1 MNRNRPAA
9 QPPSA
14 TGREHGLAWAMWE
27 PDGEPLG
34 GIAILHGAGSRKE
47 NHFPIAREFSAA
59 GVAAICFDQR
69 GHGESDGPMDG
80 RLVDDAVAIAS
91 LLPNGPVA
99 LRGSSMG
106 GWVALA
112 AADGCGAS
120 ALMVI
125 CPTTAEQLSQGIRS
139 GRLDFD
145 VDPQAVTA
153 LLERGDPPAPGA
165 PTLLMHAAG
174 DEIVQVERSRR
185 HAPELGHSRSRYLE
199 TPGGHH
205 RSLQHDPEMVALGV
219 RFISRELR
227 SAGSQ
232 AEDG

>member
-1 MNRNRPAA
+1 MNRDRPAPK
-9 QPPSA
+9 PPSS
-14 TGREHGLAWAMWE
+14 TGRERGLAWAMWE
-27 PDGEPLG
+27 SESEPLG

-47 NHFPIAREFSAA
+47 NHYSIAREFSAA
-59 GVAAICFDQR
+59 RVAAICFDQR

-80 RLVDDAVAIAS
+80 RLIDDAVAIAS
-91 LLPNGPVA
+91 LLPDGPVA

-112 AADGCGAS
+112 AAEACGAG

-125 CPTTAEQLSQGIRS
+125 CPTTADQLAQGIRS

-145 VDPQAVTA
+145 VEPADVIA
-153 LLERGDPPAPGA
+153 LLEAGDPPAPTV

-174 DEIVQVERSRR
+174 DEVVPVGRSRR
-185 HAPELGHSRSRYLE
+185 LAPELSHPMSRYLE

-219 RFISRELR
+219 RFIARQLG
-227 SAGSQ
+227 SAGGQ
-232 AEDG
+232 AEEG